1 MSITKSQIDA
11 IAKGKLSGD
20 IEFGDNKVIDL
31 NDVTLSFFERYS
43 AIYVKAIAQSINN
56 KGVVASGKMLKGVDP
71 EVSKDGNTL
80 RIYMANYYDF
90 VNKGVKGFKSGQ
102 PNSPYSFKSAYPSM
116 NGPMVTAIQKWVKR
130 NALSQRN
137 ETQKYKLS
145 KLQKKRKSVAQ
156 LNTGRTTAYLIA
168 RKIKQRGLP
177 KTGFF
182 DNAVDQVF
190 NQQFYDKMGK
200 AVGADLVVYIKQA
213 NSLINKE
220 NQ

>member
-43 AIYVKAIAQSINN
+43 AIYVKAIAESINN

-90 VNKGVKGFKSGQ
+90 VNKGVKGVDKSSKNA
-102 PNSPYSFKSAYPSM
+102 PNSPY
-116 NGPMVTAIQKWVKR
+116 
-130 NALSQRN
+130 
-137 ETQKYKLS
+137 KYKTYGMS
-145 KLQKKRKSVAQ
+145 EAGRKSIKQYIQSGKAKIKVATRK
-156 LNTGRTTAYLIA
+156 NTVNAVGQEKKKVSLLDLKTDALVYLI
-168 RKIKQRGLP
+168 KKWGIK
-177 KTGFF
+177 TTNFF
-182 DNAVDQVF
+182 DDATDQV
-190 NQQFYDKMGK
+190 QKEMIE
-200 AVGADLVVYIKQA
+200 DLGEVMARTIVIQIGNPK
-213 NSLINKE
+213 KK
-220 NQ
+220 